1 MFARAKSFF
10 RYVVEGQPVTLIRN
24 GHLYVDACLY
34 AGLSADRLMAQLRGQ
49 GVATIDQVKFAVME
63 QSGQLTILKNSEK
76 NLCFPLITDGQLNID
91 VLDVLGYDRTWLMD
105 QLAVQGYTRVEDV
118 FLAEYSDGKLK
129 LVPYPVLSTK
139 TTPKN

>member
-1 MFARAKSFF
+1 
-10 RYVVEGQPVTLIRN
+10 
-24 GHLYVDACLY
+24 
-34 AGLSADRLMAQLRGQ
+34 MAQLRGQ

-76 NLCFPLITDGQLNID
+76 NLCFPLITDGKLNID